1 MSSEKIDPDTN
12 TEVVGAF
19 EAKTHLSRLLRK
31 ANAGRRIIITQRGR
45 PMAQLSAVDTRDRSE
60 AAPKTLR
67 GDMKGKIWIADDF
80 CGEIEDMREYM
91 E

>member
-1 MSSEKIDPDTN
+1 MASEKIDQDSN
-12 TEVVGAF
+12 MEVVGAF
-19 EAKTHLSRLLRK
+19 EAKTHLSSLLRK
-31 ANAGRRIIITQRGR
+31 AHAGRRIIITQRGK
-45 PMAQLSAVDTRDRSE
+45 PIAQLSALDARDRSE

>member
-1 MSSEKIDPDTN
+1 MNQKEFEADSN

-19 EAKTHLSRLLRK
+19 EAKTHLSSLLRK
-31 ANAGRRIIITQRGR
+31 AHAGRRIIITQRGT
-45 PMAQLSAVDTRDRSE
+45 PIAQLSALNARDRPE
-60 AAPKTLR
+60 AAPQTLR

-80 CGEIEDMREYM
+80 CEAIEDMREYM